1 MIISTETGGDLSI
14 NLAQWTPI
22 PGLVLRIT
30 QIVGED
36 VLFVLN
42 GPSPYATGND
52 YPGGNFGIQFD
63 GKLQGPFA
71 AFTYSE
77 QNPSSPG
84 RVPTTLC
91 VATTM
96 TGPLTAT
103 AVWSSIRGSTVHID
117 SPATLTMIL

>member
-1 MIISTETGGDLSI
+1 MIISQETSGNLST
-14 NLAQWTPI
+14 NLAQWTAI

-42 GPSPYATGND
+42 VPNPYANGNN
-52 YPGGNFGIQFD
+52 YPGGNFGIQLD
-63 GKLQGPFA
+63 GKLQAPFA

-77 QNPSSPG
+77 QSPSTPG

-91 VATTM
+91 VAATL
-96 TGPLTAT
+96 TGPVIAT
-103 AVWSSIRGSTVHID
+103 AVWSAIRGSTVHID
-117 SPATLTMIL
+117 SPATLTMIR

>member
-1 MIISTETGGDLSI
+1 MIISQETSGNHST
-14 NLAQWTPI
+14 NSASWTPI
-22 PGLVLRIT
+22 QGLVLRIT

-42 GPSPYATGND
+42 VPSPYATGND

-77 QNPSSPG
+77 QSPSAPG

-91 VATTM
+91 VAATL
-96 TGPLTAT
+96 TGPVTAT

-117 SPATLTMIL
+117 SPATLTMIR